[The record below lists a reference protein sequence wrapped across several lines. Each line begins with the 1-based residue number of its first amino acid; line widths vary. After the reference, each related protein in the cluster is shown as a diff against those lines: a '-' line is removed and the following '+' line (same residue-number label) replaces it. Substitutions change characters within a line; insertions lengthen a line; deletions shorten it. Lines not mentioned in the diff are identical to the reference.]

1 MVKRRYEEAFTDKMK
16 EELAE
21 YLVETPCPS
30 CHGARLR
37 PESLAFRVGG
47 KNIAEISDMP
57 VTKLLDFSAAWNCRR
72 KNRRLPTRSF
82 GK

>member
-1 MVKRRYEEAFTDKMK
+1 MK
-16 EELAE
+16 ESLAN
-21 YLVETPCPS
+21 YLVEKPCPV

-57 VTKLLDFSAAWNCRR
+57 VSDLLPFLEKLELTDKEKS
-72 KNRRLPTRSF
+72 LPTRFS